1 MTTTT
6 AIDPAVSEWARTVR
20 HLQQEAQRIGL
31 SDDEVVIPLIPGATP
46 AWGKLVQFLVGSNG
60 ELECEFVGEDLDTH
74 ERLKQIVSVVV
85 YPDADPG
92 SRAAGTL
99 TRGPVLRGPDEVAD
113 QAGPSDAELLA
124 AFAEFQRSGNLA
136 KRTIKTR
143 ASILRSFTARQGTRL
158 IDATAF
164 HLRRDV
170 ARDGITGSTR
180 ASTRTVFR
188 VFYSFLHGEGLRD
201 DNPALRLP
209 VVKVP
214 PRKARPY
221 TQQQIDLLLST
232 GAYKRTRAMILLAAY
247 QGLRTSEIAAIH
259 ADDVDLEAGT
269 LKVLGK
275 GGRTDYL
282 PLHETVR
289 ALANTM
295 PADGWW
301 FPARGGRE
309 GHIRGQS
316 VSDLLHDARERAGIV
331 DERLTGHSL
340 RHSFGTEL
348 VRGGANISAV
358 QELMRHS
365 SLQTTQ
371 GYVAVI
377 DDDRRDA
384 LNVLVPRTVQQHS
397 GRGTRT
403 RGET

>member
-1 MTTTT
+1 MSDEN
-6 AIDPAVSEWARTVR
+6 AAVREWAHAVR
-20 HLQQEAQRIGL
+20 QMQQEAQQLGL
-31 SDDEVVIPLIPGATP
+31 ADDQVVLPLIPGETP
-46 AWGKLVQFLVGSNG
+46 PWGKLVQFLVGSNG
-60 ELECEFVGEDLDTH
+60 ELECEFIGEDPNTQ
-74 ERLKQIVSVVV
+74 ERLKQIISVVV
-85 YPDADPG
+85 YPAADPG
-92 SRAAGTL
+92 CRPLGTL
-99 TRGPVLRGPDEVAD
+99 TRGPVLRGPDEIAD
-113 QAGPSDAELLA
+113 QAGPSDADLLD

-143 ASILRSFTARQGTRL
+143 ASILHSFTVRQSTRL

-170 ARDGITGSTR
+170 AREDITGSTR

-188 VFYSFLHGEGLRD
+188 VFYSFLQGEGLRE

-221 TQQQIDLLLST
+221 SQQQIDLLLST

-247 QGLRTSEIAAIH
+247 QGLRASEIAAVH
-259 ADDVDLEAGT
+259 ADDIDLEAGT

-289 ALANTM
+289 ALADTM
-295 PADGWW
+295 PSDGWW

-348 VRGGANISAV
+348 VRGGAHISAV

-377 DDDRRDA
+377 DDDRREA
-384 LNVLVPRTVQQHS
+384 LHVLPPRTVEKHS
-397 GRGTRT
+397 GRATR
-403 RGET
+403 RQGSDQ